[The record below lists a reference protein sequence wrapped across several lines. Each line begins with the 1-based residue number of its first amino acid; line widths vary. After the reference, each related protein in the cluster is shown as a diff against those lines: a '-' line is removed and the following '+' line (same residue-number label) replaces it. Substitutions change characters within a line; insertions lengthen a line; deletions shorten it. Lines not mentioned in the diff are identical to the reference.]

1 MRFQAIAPLCC
12 IVTLGLASSACSLL
26 GTYASSAS
34 SMMTQPGVG
43 ATGTPATAG
52 VPGSTSTG
60 SSPAAGQNSAETEAK
75 EASAPTTVS
84 VTLRNGCS
92 ETVKLFFGDK
102 PKFGSGRYSSL
113 SSNSRTNQTFKP
125 GDQLWIV
132 DDGQNGV
139 ESVKVEAGMQEIEVA
154 SSCDAFRTR

>member
-1 MRFQAIAPLCC
+1 MRTHAILSLCTAA
-12 IVTLGLASSACSLL
+12 VLGLASNACSLL
-26 GTYASSAS
+26 GTYANSATS
-34 SMMTQPGVG
+34 LMSQPG
-43 ATGTPATAG
+43 AT
-52 VPGSTSTG
+52 S
-60 SSPAAGQNSAETEAK
+60 AAA
-75 EASAPTTVS
+75 APTSPSTATPTAATPTAAADATKPESPKAPSTVS

-113 SSNSRTNQTFKP
+113 GSNTRTNHTFQP

-132 DDGQNGV
+132 DDAQNGIENV
-139 ESVKVEAGMQEIEVA
+139 AIEAGMREVEVT